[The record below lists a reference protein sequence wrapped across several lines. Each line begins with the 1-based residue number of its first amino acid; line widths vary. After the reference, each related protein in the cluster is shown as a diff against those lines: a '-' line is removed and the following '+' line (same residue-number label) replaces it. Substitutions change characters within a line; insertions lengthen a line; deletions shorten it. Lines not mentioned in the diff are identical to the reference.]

1 MASVAKIFQL
11 SKTLVENSAR
21 YRGAGCCNLEN
32 TSKLRSGTEREVNM
46 GLKFWAAGAS
56 AVVIAM
62 MAFAASP
69 ADAQQT
75 KKKSVTNQSQVV
87 VASRSRSR
95 IRVAPRSFLDGGTEV
110 LPGERKFMD
119 YAVPPGNLSEPLS
132 QIQGTAFNRETALP
146 GPFYLPSRRNPY
158 PWNYCLG
165 C

>member
-1 MASVAKIFQL
+1 MAA
-11 SKTLVENSAR
+11 E
-21 YRGAGCCNLEN
+21 
-32 TSKLRSGTEREVNM
+32 TEREVNM
-46 GLKFWAAGAS
+46 GLKIWAAGAS
-56 AVVIAM
+56 AMVIAL

-69 ADAQQT
+69 ADAQQPT
-75 KKKSVTNQSQVV
+75 KKKSITNQSRVV
-87 VASRSRSR
+87 VASRTRSR

-110 LPGERKFMD
+110 LPGERKFTD
-119 YAVPPGNLSEPLS
+119 YAFPAGRLGEPLS

>member
-1 MASVAKIFQL
+1 
-11 SKTLVENSAR
+11 
-21 YRGAGCCNLEN
+21 
-32 TSKLRSGTEREVNM
+32 M

-75 KKKSVTNQSQVV
+75 KKKSVTNQSRVV
-87 VASRSRSR
+87 VASRTRSR

-110 LPGERKFMD
+110 LPGDRKFMD

-132 QIQGTAFNRETALP
+132 NLRGTAFNRDTVLSD
-146 GPFYLPSRRNPY
+146 PFFLPSRRNPY

>member
-1 MASVAKIFQL
+1 
-11 SKTLVENSAR
+11 
-21 YRGAGCCNLEN
+21 
-32 TSKLRSGTEREVNM
+32 M
-46 GLKFWAAGAS
+46 GLKIWAAGAS
-56 AVVIAM
+56 VMVIAL

-75 KKKSVTNQSQVV
+75 TKKKSVTTESRVV

-110 LPGERKFMD
+110 IPGDRKFMD
-119 YAVPPGNLSEPLS
+119 YAVPPGNLAEPLS
-132 QIQGTAFNRETALP
+132 QTRGTAFNRDTTLSD
-146 GPFYLPSRRNPY
+146 PFFLPSRRNPY